1 MVPAI
6 VAVVVFIAL
15 RVTGALGVRYFNDW
29 RASLRWAMAVMFLF
43 TASAHW
49 GVRRPDLIAMVP
61 PFFPRPDLL
70 VTLTGVLEI
79 AGAIGLMIRRTSRAA
94 AAGLTLMLIAMFPAN
109 VYAAQRNL
117 AIGGKPVTPLPQRT
131 AIQVAFVAA
140 TAAIAVTRARSREA
154 TKDVPVRAQGEPSA

>member
-15 RVTGALGVRYFNDW
+15 RVTGALGVAYFNDW
-29 RASLRWAMAVMFLF
+29 RTPLRWAMAVMFLF

-49 GVRRPDLIAMVP
+49 GLRRPDLIAMVP

-70 VTLTGVLEI
+70 VTLTGFLEI
-79 AGAIGLMIRRTSRAA
+79 AGAVGLLIPRTSRAA

-109 VYAAQRNL
+109 VYAAQRSL
-117 AIGGKPVTPLPQRT
+117 SIAGKPVTPLPQRT

-140 TAAIAVTRARSREA
+140 TAAIALTRARSRET
-154 TKDVPVRAQGEPSA
+154 TKDLPVSAQREPSS